1 MANLSLTI
9 LINYIL
15 IWKRVNANG
24 LTTSSNIFAFTFNI
38 FGCYFKGR
46 DEIFQKWLWWGDG
59 KFLLNMGEG
68 ARNGGGE
75 VGFKMGGWEILK
87 LSPPIL
93 PTPVPF
99 FSNFVQTHPHCS
111 FHCPV
116 SLAEWV
122 IMPQLMCYFT

>member
-1 MANLSLTI
+1 M
-9 LINYIL
+9 
-15 IWKRVNANG
+15 
-24 LTTSSNIFAFTFNI
+24 
-38 FGCYFKGR
+38 
-46 DEIFQKWLWWGDG
+46 
-59 KFLLNMGEG
+59 
-68 ARNGGGE
+68 GGE